1 MPKGLSGKLAGMV
14 RRTRKAGVEGDATR
28 QPAAIATEPAAG
40 MRHPRVGLW
49 VLATFAVVAATVS
62 ITAAVIGPAN
72 ADTMVVVPLALCW
85 AVAVS
90 LGFALRSALINVIR
104 SMAPRKEE
112 VPDATMERLS
122 RMVRSEQKRE
132 ATHPPGRPLLHVAA

>member
-1 MPKGLSGKLAGMV
+1 MLKRLSGKLAGMI
-14 RRTRKAGVEGDATR
+14 RRPRKAEVAEAPVTAVVAAP
-28 QPAAIATEPAAG
+28 QPAAG
-40 MRHPRVGLW
+40 GRHPRIGLW
-49 VLATFAVVAATVS
+49 VLAAFAAVAAMVS
-62 ITAAVIGPAN
+62 IAAVVIGPAN
-72 ADTMVVVPLALCW
+72 GGMMVVLPLALCW

-104 SMAPRKEE
+104 ASAPRKAE

-132 ATHPPGRPLLHVAA
+132 ATHPPTRSLLHAAA